1 MGCWMAAFQR
11 MPWSKLLFTNLS
23 SLPPTLLTPSL
34 IPTLV
39 THSLLTRSSLPLS
52 SLPPFSPAGWWFVTC
67 TDTFSEG
74 WVPANYLEP
83 IDKDREEEE
92 GLNEVLN
99 SGTKRCSRAWRTNEA
114 ELVLSVRVVC
124 VGMCLCGL

>member
-1 MGCWMAAFQR
+1 M
-11 MPWSKLLFTNLS
+11 
-23 SLPPTLLTPSL
+23 
-34 IPTLV
+34 
-39 THSLLTRSSLPLS
+39 
-52 SLPPFSPAGWWFVTC
+52 TC

-114 ELVLSVRVVC
+114 ELVLSVRVLC
-124 VGMCLCGL
+124 VGMCLCELCQGV